1 MSFGFV
7 KTSVNVAV
15 LNALNI
21 SGLDEGTTFLF
32 VVSAV
37 NAEEQ
42 ESRISDEVA
51 HTVDTSSTA

>member
-7 KTSVNVAV
+7 KTSVKVAV

-32 VVSAV
+32 VESAD

-42 ESRISDEVA
+42 
-51 HTVDTSSTA
+51 